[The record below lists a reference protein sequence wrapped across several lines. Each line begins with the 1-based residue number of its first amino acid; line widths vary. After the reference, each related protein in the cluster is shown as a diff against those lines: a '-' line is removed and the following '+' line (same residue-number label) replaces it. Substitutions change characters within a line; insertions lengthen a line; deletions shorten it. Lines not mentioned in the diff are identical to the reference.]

1 MLLRE
6 VSNMQPDY
14 MKMAQGQAAPK
25 EQAAP
30 QKADELNKFYEEQ
43 GMAQGNDVESIKQ
56 RLLQV
61 LEDSGFLKKLT
72 PEGLKTLTN
81 KVQEFAELAVK
92 GDQEALKNHPIT
104 KLLGQIEKQAAA
116 QSQQQPQQPQQQPQ
130 GAAPKNF
137 AGMMPP
143 GGGMSG
149 R

>member
-1 MLLRE
+1 
-6 VSNMQPDY
+6 
-14 MKMAQGQAAPK
+14 MKMAQGQAAP
-25 EQAAP
+25 QQAP
-30 QKADELNKFYEEQ
+30 QGAPANQLNQFYEEQ
-43 GMAQGNDVESIKQ
+43 GMAKGNDVEAIKQ

-61 LEDSGFLKKLT
+61 LEESGFLKKLT

-81 KVQEFAELAVK
+81 KVQEFAELAIK

-116 QSQQQPQQPQQQPQ
+116 QSPQQPQQQPQ

-137 AGMMPP
+137 AGMIPP